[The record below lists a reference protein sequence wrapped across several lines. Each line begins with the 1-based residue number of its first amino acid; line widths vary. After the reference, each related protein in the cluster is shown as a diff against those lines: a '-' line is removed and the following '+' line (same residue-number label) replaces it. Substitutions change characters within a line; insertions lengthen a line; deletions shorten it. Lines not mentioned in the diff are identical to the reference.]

1 MNEATPI
8 RTPPRYDAVKRQI
21 LAAIESGRFPPGVAL
36 PNEAALAERFGVAI
50 GTIRRATQDLVA
62 QGMLSRQRRHGTIVT
77 GRTPQHS
84 LSTLLHSF
92 RLHDLEGRLQTTA
105 SAQIDISR
113 RPATPGEAAA
123 LQLPT
128 DAEVIRFVRV
138 RSIDG
143 APVMHDV
150 FILPAARLP
159 GFPATSAEAPPLLY
173 LFLQERYGLRISAVS
188 ERLRAELATP
198 EMAAALG
205 LSCPAAVLVIE
216 EIAYDQANR
225 PTVCATHTATTAR
238 HRYINEVQ

>member
-8 RTPPRYDAVKRQI
+8 RTPPRYEAVKRQI

-36 PNEAALAERFGVAI
+36 PNEAALAEHFGVAI

-62 QGMLSRQRRHGTIVT
+62 QGLLSRQRRHGTIVT

-84 LSTLLHSF
+84 LGTLLHSF
-92 RLHDLEGRLQTTA
+92 RLHDLEGRLQTTSSARIEITRRAA
-105 SAQIDISR
+105 SFEE
-113 RPATPGEAAA
+113 ATA
-123 LQLPT
+123 LQLPLG
-128 DAEVIRFVRV
+128 AEVIRFVRV
-138 RSIDG
+138 RSIDRV
-143 APVMHDV
+143 PVMHDV

-159 GFPATSAEAPPLLY
+159 GFPTGPAEAPPLLY

-198 EMAAALG
+198 EMAEALA
-205 LSCPAAVLVIE
+205 LALPAAVLVID

-225 PTVCATHTATTAR
+225 PTVAATHTATTAR